1 MSVNFAYNAKK
12 KFWNTHYSPR
22 AIHLKCKC
30 EVVVLAP
37 VGQTR
42 GERYYRL
49 GIDSRILALF
59 GKYCIS

>member
-1 MSVNFAYNAKK
+1 MSVNFVYNAKNV
-12 KFWNTHYSPR
+12 FWNTYSPH

-49 GIDSRILALF
+49 GINSHILALF